1 MSMPKIFKSKIFYI
15 TLVLV
20 ALGGYWFWQNAQKA
34 KQITYETAE
43 VEQRRLLQ
51 TVEVTGEIKPA
62 ARIDLAFKT
71 GGTLQKV
78 YVKTGDQVKAGDVL
92 AELEAD
98 DLYFAQQRAQA
109 MVAMAGANLNARL
122 AGESEQ
128 SIKMG
133 EAQLEQAEAAYSKAL
148 SDLENTKV
156 QVQNDLQS
164 ALIALETAK
173 NNYDN
178 SLPIT
183 DQSLKNAVES
193 ARVSLKTTVGPMN
206 TALVDGDSVAGVD
219 DTNSSKMYA
228 SALGIL
234 NEGSMTTAQNSY
246 RKAKALKI
254 EAEKAIEL
262 LSSDSSKQ
270 TVLDAA
276 DKTEAAIG
284 AIQIFLLDVKTV
296 LAASITTPEF
306 SASALTAK
314 KSAID
319 ADYVQV
325 SSQKSSVVAA
335 RQALDMAEL
344 NNTSDKTKLADAL
357 RAAEVAYDIAKTN
370 VDLRI
375 AAAETNVDIQKAAV
389 SSAQAALDLKVAG
402 PRAVDVAPL
411 RAQLQEAN
419 VSLAQAE
426 NNLNNVRILA
436 PVDGTITDVI
446 SDVGEQIT
454 PNVAQ
459 IRMIG
464 TEVYDIEAQVPEAD
478 IVKVQVGQEAEITLD
493 AYGDEIKFK
502 GVVTAENPDQTKV
515 LDAIY
520 YKIRVAL
527 EKTDRD
533 IKPGMTA
540 NVIVTTN
547 VADNAFVI
555 PVRAVKTDAET
566 GAKSVRILVD
576 NQPETKQI
584 ELGLRGDEG
593 RVQVL
598 HGLSVGQAVILS
610 EKIGK

>member
-1 MSMPKIFKSKIFYI
+1 MSFSKIFKSKFFYI
-15 TLVLV
+15 TLTLV

-34 KQITYETAE
+34 KQITYETDT

-71 GGTLQKV
+71 GGTLLRV

-98 DLYFAQQRAQA
+98 DLYFAQQRAA
-109 MVAMAGANLNARL
+109 AVVAMSRANLNARL

-128 SIKMG
+128 SIKMA
-133 EAQLEQAEAAYSKAL
+133 EAQLEQAEAAYNKAV
-148 SDLENTKV
+148 SDLDNTKT

-173 NNYDN
+173 NNYN
-178 SLPIT
+178 NTLPIT
-183 DQSLKNAVES
+183 DQSLKNAAES
-193 ARVSLKTTVGPMN
+193 ARVSLKTTVGPMD
-206 TALVDGDSVAGVD
+206 TALVDGDSVVGVD
-219 DTNSSKMYA
+219 DTNSSKMYTR
-228 SALGIL
+228 ALGIL

-262 LSSDSSKQ
+262 LSSDSSRE
-270 TVLDAA
+270 TVLDVA
-276 DKTEAAIG
+276 DKTETAIG

-296 LAASITTPEF
+296 LASSITTPEF

-314 KSAID
+314 KSAVD
-319 ADYVQV
+319 ADYVQI
-325 SSQKSSVVAA
+325 SSQKSSVVAVH
-335 RQALDMAEL
+335 QALDMAEL
-344 NNTSDKTKLADAL
+344 NNLSDKTKLADAL
-357 RAAEVAYDIAKTN
+357 RAAEVAYDIAKTS

-375 AAAETNVDIQKAAV
+375 VTAQTNVDIQKAAV
-389 SSAQAALDLKVAG
+389 SSAQAALDLKAAG

-436 PVDGTITDVI
+436 PVDGTITDVV
-446 SDVGEQIT
+446 SDIGEQIT

-478 IVKVQVGQEAEITLD
+478 IVKVQVGHEAEITLD
-493 AYGDEIKFK
+493 SYGDEVKFK
-502 GVVTAENPDQTKV
+502 GVVTSENPDQTKV

-527 EKTDRD
+527 EKTDKD

-555 PVRAVKTDAET
+555 PVRAVKTDSET
-566 GAKSVRILVD
+566 GDKSVRILVD

-598 HGLSVGQAVILS
+598 HGLSVGQQVILS

>member
-1 MSMPKIFKSKIFYI
+1 
-15 TLVLV
+15 
-20 ALGGYWFWQNAQKA
+20 
-34 KQITYETAE
+34 
-43 VEQRRLLQ
+43 
-51 TVEVTGEIKPA
+51 
-62 ARIDLAFKT
+62 
-71 GGTLQKV
+71 
-78 YVKTGDQVKAGDVL
+78 
-92 AELEAD
+92 
-98 DLYFAQQRAQA
+98 
-109 MVAMAGANLNARL
+109 
-122 AGESEQ
+122 
-128 SIKMG
+128 
-133 EAQLEQAEAAYSKAL
+133 
-148 SDLENTKV
+148 
-156 QVQNDLQS
+156 
-164 ALIALETAK
+164 
-173 NNYDN
+173 
-178 SLPIT
+178 
-183 DQSLKNAVES
+183 LK
-193 ARVSLKTTVGPMN
+193 
-206 TALVDGDSVAGVD
+206 
-219 DTNSSKMYA
+219 
-228 SALGIL
+228 
-234 NEGSMTTAQNSY
+234 
-246 RKAKALKI
+246 
-254 EAEKAIEL
+254 
-262 LSSDSSKQ
+262 
-270 TVLDAA
+270 
-276 DKTEAAIG
+276 
-284 AIQIFLLDVKTV
+284 
-296 LAASITTPEF
+296 
-306 SASALTAK
+306 
-314 KSAID
+314 
-319 ADYVQV
+319 
-325 SSQKSSVVAA
+325 
-335 RQALDMAEL
+335 
-344 NNTSDKTKLADAL
+344 
-357 RAAEVAYDIAKTN
+357 
-370 VDLRI
+370 I

-493 AYGDEIKFK
+493 SYGDEIKFK

>member
-1 MSMPKIFKSKIFYI
+1 MKIPKIFKSKIFYI
-15 TLVLV
+15 VLILVV
-20 ALGGYWFWQNAQKA
+20 LGGYWFWQNAQKA

-71 GGTLQKV
+71 SGTLQKV

-98 DLYFAQQRAQA
+98 DLYFAYQRAQA
-109 MVAMAGANLNARL
+109 MVAIANANLNSRL
-122 AGESEQ
+122 AGESVQ
-128 SIKMG
+128 SIKMA
-133 EAQLEQAEAAYSKAL
+133 EAQLEQADAAYDKAV

-156 QVQNDLQS
+156 QVQNDLES
-164 ALIALETAK
+164 ALIAMQTAQ

-183 DQSLKNAVES
+183 DQSLKNAVET
-193 ARVSLKTTVGPMN
+193 ARVSLKTTIGPME

-234 NEGSMTTAQNSY
+234 NEGSVTTAQNSY
-246 RKAKALKI
+246 KKAKALKI
-254 EAEKAIEL
+254 EAEKAINL
-262 LSSDSSKQ
+262 LTSQSSKQ
-270 TVLDAA
+270 EVLDAA
-276 DKTEAAIG
+276 DKTETAIG
-284 AIQIFLLDVKTV
+284 AIQLFLLDVKAILT
-296 LAASITTPEF
+296 ASITTPEF
-306 SASALTAK
+306 SASALTSK

-325 SSQKSSVVAA
+325 SSQKSTIVAA
-335 RQALDMAEL
+335 RQALDMADL
-344 NNTSDKTKLADAL
+344 NNLSDKARLLDAF
-357 RAAEVAYDIAKTN
+357 RAAEVAYEIAKTN
-370 VDLRI
+370 VDLKI
-375 AAAETNVDIQKAAV
+375 ATAQTNVDIQQAAV
-389 SSAQAALDLKVAG
+389 SSAEAALDLKVVG

-411 RAQLQEAN
+411 RAQLQDAN

-426 NNLNNVRILA
+426 NNLNNVRIVA
-436 PVDGTITDVI
+436 PVDGTVTDVV
-446 SDVGEQIT
+446 SDIGEQIT

-478 IVKVQVGQEAEITLD
+478 IVKVQVGQDVEITLD

-502 GVVTAENPDQTKV
+502 GVVTSENPDQTKV

-520 YKIRVAL
+520 YKIRVSL
-527 EKTDRD
+527 EKTDKD

-547 VADNAFVI
+547 MADNAFVI
-555 PVRAVKTDAET
+555 PVRAVKTDVET

-576 NQPETKQI
+576 SQPETKEI

-598 HGLSVGQAVILS
+598 HGLTMGQEVILS
-610 EKIGK
+610 EKIGQ

>member
-109 MVAMAGANLNARL
+109 MVAMASANLNARL

-128 SIKMG
+128 SIKMA
-133 EAQLEQAEAAYSKAL
+133 EAQLEQAEAAYDKSL

-344 NNTSDKTKLADAL
+344 NNTSDKTRLADAL

-370 VDLRI
+370 VDLKI
-375 AAAETNVDIQKAAV
+375 AAV

-493 AYGDEIKFK
+493 SYGDEIKFK

>member
-1 MSMPKIFKSKIFYI
+1 MSIPKIFKSKLFYI
-15 TLVLV
+15 VLVLAV
-20 ALGGYWFWQNAQKA
+20 LGGYCFWQNAQKA
-34 KQITYETAE
+34 KLVTYETAE
-43 VEQRRLLQ
+43 VEQKRLLQ

-78 YVKTGDQVKAGDVL
+78 YVKTGDEVKAGDIL

-98 DLYFAQQRAQA
+98 DLYFSYQRARA
-109 MVAMAGANLNARL
+109 MVAVANANLNARL

-128 SIKMG
+128 SIKVS
-133 EAQLEQAEAAYSKAL
+133 EAQLEQAEAAYDKAL

-164 ALIALETAK
+164 ALISLETAQ

-183 DQSLKNAVES
+183 DQSLKNAVET
-193 ARVSLKTTVGPMN
+193 ARVSLKTTIGPMD
-206 TALVDGDSVAGVD
+206 TALVDGDSIAGVD
-219 DTNSSKMYA
+219 DTNTSRMYA

-234 NEGSMTTAQNSY
+234 NDGSITTAQNSY
-246 RKAKALKI
+246 RSAKALKI
-254 EAEKAIEL
+254 EAEQAINL
-262 LSSDSSKQ
+262 LTSGSNKQ
-270 TVLDAA
+270 DVLNAA
-276 DKTEAAIG
+276 DKTETAIG
-284 AIQIFLLDVKTV
+284 AIQLFLLDVKAV
-296 LAASITTPEF
+296 LASSITTPEF
-306 SASALTAK
+306 TASALTAK

-325 SSQKSSVVAA
+325 SSQKSAVVSA
-335 RQALDMAEL
+335 RQALDMADL
-344 NNTSDKTKLADAL
+344 NNLSDKSRLSDAL
-357 RAAEVAYDIAKTN
+357 KSAEVNYKIAKTN
-370 VDLRI
+370 VDLKI
-375 AAAETNVDIQKAAV
+375 ATAQTNVDIQKAGV
-389 SSAQAALDLKVAG
+389 SSAEAALDLKKAG

-411 RAQLQEAN
+411 RAQLQDAN

-436 PVDGTITDVI
+436 PVNGTITDVV
-446 SDVGEQIT
+446 SDIGEQIT

-459 IRMIG
+459 IKMIG

-493 AYGDEIKFK
+493 SYGDEIKFK
-502 GVVTAENPDQTKV
+502 GVVTSENPDQTKV

-527 EKTDRD
+527 EKTDKD

-540 NVIVTTN
+540 NVIVTTDM
-547 VADNAFVI
+547 ADNAFVI
-555 PVRAVKTDAET
+555 PIRAVKTDTDT
-566 GAKSVRILVD
+566 GSKSVRILVD
-576 NQPETKQI
+576 NEPQIKEI

-593 RVQVL
+593 RVQIL
-598 HGLSVGQAVILS
+598 SGLTVGQKVILS
-610 EKIGK
+610 EKVGK